1 MLNGQSLAHVFQCL
15 VACRVVDAPV
25 EKLIEAHDA
34 FRAECGLE
42 RTRPDTRGSLRADV
56 SLPGLGHDLRQ
67 VTGEVQRTQ

>member
-1 MLNGQSLAHVFQCL
+1 MTQTQISSQVTEQNDRTDL
-15 VACRVVDAPV
+15 PV
-25 EKLIEAHDA
+25 EELIEAHDA

-42 RTRPDTRGSLRADV
+42 RTRPDTRGSFRADV